1 MMPRQPEVPKW
12 IVWFVTRA
20 YCIVSHQ
27 KQVSGNRG
35 RMNRKSKDSDDK

>member
-1 MMPRQPEVPKW
+1 VPKW